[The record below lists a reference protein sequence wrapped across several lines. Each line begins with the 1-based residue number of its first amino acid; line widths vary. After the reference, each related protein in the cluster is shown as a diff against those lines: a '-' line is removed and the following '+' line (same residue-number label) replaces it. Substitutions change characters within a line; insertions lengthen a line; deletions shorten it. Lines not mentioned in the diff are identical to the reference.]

1 MWLAELFPLLAPD
14 PQVSLIM
21 KPCSCFLID
30 LTWCVL
36 LGLCVLLPAL
46 WMCQLCSRVTALLL
60 AFPLPLLGSLWFCEG
75 GMLMEAICITRGMQ
89 QPLESALFKNN
100 PAPAPMLKS
109 SRLQHRLI
117 QMRFTMRRKEDLSS
131 QTPTC
136 YGL

>member
-75 GMLMEAICITRGMQ
+75 GMLMEAICITLWYAATSRICK
-89 QPLESALFKNN
+89 LFKNN
-100 PAPAPMLKS
+100 PTPAPMLKS

-117 QMRFTMRRKEDLSS
+117 QMRFMMRRKEDLSS
-131 QTPTC
+131 QTPT
-136 YGL
+136 